1 MRGQKQESTK
11 PATIYFEW
19 KSVEKVKK
27 NQEGHAILDKN
38 DKPTY
43 DYDGYFIYY
52 DKAKGEDVKVPLP
65 FRFIPIEVLSTI
77 KGFNQTHRCGVWSN
91 EVKHINTDEL
101 TVNTYKGGLSV
112 KGVYDKIKGEVKSMG
127 GKFANSVY
135 IGYRIDGKLELCNL
149 QIHGASLSPFIEYG
163 KLHKDLTQKG
173 AMQVKSFKIA
183 TVGDNQFAEPIFEEL
198 PITPETESEAIELAN
213 TLKVYLDGYF
223 GGNSKKDVV
232 PHDVERVSET
242 KPVATVDA
250 SDDLPF

>member
-1 MRGQKQESTK
+1 MRGQTQESTK
-11 PATIYFEW
+11 PAKIYFEW
-19 KSVEKVKK
+19 KSAKKVKK
-27 NQEGHAILDKN
+27 SPEGHAILDKN

-43 DYDGYFIYY
+43 EYDGYFTYY

-65 FRFIPIEVLSTI
+65 FRFIPLEVLSCV
-77 KGFNQTHRCGVWSN
+77 KGFNDKNKCGIYSN
-91 EVKHINTDEL
+91 EVKSIKNDVL
-101 TVNTYKGGLSV
+101 TVNTFKGGLSV
-112 KGVYDKIKGEVKSMG
+112 KGLYGTIKGEIDAMG

-135 IGYRIDGKLELCNL
+135 IGYRVGDKLELCNL

-198 PITPETESEAIELAN
+198 PITPETEAEAIELAN

-223 GGNSKKDVV
+223 GGDSKKDDA
-232 PHDVERVSET
+232 PVERVAENKVAET
-242 KPVATVDA
+242 ADEN
-250 SDDLPF
+250 SLPF